1 MEDATDDEDLSQ
13 DELAPQPTARVLALH
28 NNVTGCFSA
37 GSSNSMAGG
46 SQDLLQPNNLAL
58 SWSSG
63 NIPAMQRDKDNTNVN
78 ADVQKLQQQ
87 LQDIK
92 EQTMCPVCLDRLKN
106 MIFMCGH
113 GTCQLCGDRMSECP
127 ICRKGI
133 ERRILLY

>member
-1 MEDATDDEDLSQ
+1 MKKCVQCRAVVERRVPFIMCCGGKSAEDATDDI
-13 DELAPQPTARVLALH
+13 
-28 NNVTGCFSA
+28 
-37 GSSNSMAGG
+37 
-46 SQDLLQPNNLAL
+46 
-58 SWSSG
+58 SSG
-63 NIPAMQRDKDNTNVN
+63 NIPVLQKDKDNTNVN

-106 MIFMCGH
+106 MIFLCGH

-127 ICRKGI
+127 ICRKAI

>member
-1 MEDATDDEDLSQ
+1 
-13 DELAPQPTARVLALH
+13 
-28 NNVTGCFSA
+28 
-37 GSSNSMAGG
+37 MAGG

-63 NIPAMQRDKDNTNVN
+63 NIPGMQRDKDNTNVN

-127 ICRKGI
+127 ICRKAI

>member
-1 MEDATDDEDLSQ
+1 MSSFVRRVLLLFPDCASLMKKCVQCRAVVERRVPFIMCCGGKSSEDATDDI
-13 DELAPQPTARVLALH
+13 
-28 NNVTGCFSA
+28 
-37 GSSNSMAGG
+37 
-46 SQDLLQPNNLAL
+46 
-58 SWSSG
+58 SSG
-63 NIPAMQRDKDNTNVN
+63 NIPVLQKDKDNTNVN

-106 MIFMCGH
+106 MIFLCGH

-127 ICRKGI
+127 ICRKAI